1 MRASRLE
8 RLLICYVPAMDVRAV
23 AAGAFPYVAQLLSS
37 YPSVRF
43 RTQPTTDQLATLLT
57 GTWPHQHGLWGPRL
71 KPDWRRRTPA
81 QRLVDLLPDLATT
94 TAQCALHALSGPID
108 LATMPP
114 RRHRR
119 FDWLRFNI
127 KQLHDVAKVLQPING
142 MPSLCTVVGAGRS
155 NYVYHDDF
163 WDLDRLLATVGN
175 GDFALEMVDVHC
187 LDHLQHWNMDDRRRI
202 AEFLRGVDTFVAAL
216 HAKSLSHGLGFVV
229 LSDHGMEP
237 IDRVVD
243 LRKLLQALDLPA
255 DAYDVFIENT
265 KATLWFHDQGAGARI
280 VDGLRSSLLGS
291 LMEREEMRRY
301 DLVFDDDT
309 YGDSYFYAQLGSTF
323 FPNDFHQPLA
333 SLVRTV
339 SDRQQRRRLRVPWHQ
354 ADHGYLPDNDCEI
367 GFMVF
372 AEDGYEAA
380 DGPVTLIDLAPTLL
394 DLLGLPRP
402 DTMKGQALLRPR
414 RAHVA

>member
-1 MRASRLE
+1 MRAEPLQ

-71 KPDWRRRTPA
+71 RPDWRHRTPA
-81 QRLVDLLPDLATT
+81 QRLVDLLPDIATT
-94 TAQCALHALSGPID
+94 TAQCALHAVDGPID

-127 KQLHDVAKVLQPING
+127 KQLDDVAKVLQPING
-142 MPSLCTVVGAGRS
+142 MASLCTAVGAERS
-155 NYVYHDDF
+155 NYVYHDNF
-163 WDLDRLLATVGN
+163 WDLDRLFQTVGN
-175 GDFALEMVDVHC
+175 GDFVLEMVDVHC
-187 LDHLQHWNMDDRRRI
+187 LDHLQHWNMSDRARI
-202 AEFLRGVDTFVAAL
+202 AEYLRGVDAFIAAL
-216 HAKSLSHGLGFVV
+216 HAKSLSRGLGFVV
-229 LSDHGMEP
+229 LSDHGIEP
-237 IDRVVD
+237 IKRVVD
-243 LRKLLQALDLPA
+243 LRKLLDGLDLPA

-265 KATLWFHDQGAGARI
+265 KATLWFHDEAAGARI
-280 VDGLRSSLLGS
+280 IDRLRSSELGT
-291 LMEREEMRRY
+291 LVTREEMRLY
-301 DLVFDDDT
+301 DLLFDDDS
-309 YGDSYFYAQLGSTF
+309 YGGAWFYAQLGSTF

-339 SDRQQRRRLRVPWHQ
+339 FDRQQRRRFRVPWHQ

-367 GFMVF
+367 GFMVL
-372 AEDGYEAA
+372 ADASYEAS
-380 DGPVTLIDLAPTLL
+380 GEPVTLIDLAPTLL
-394 DLLGLPRP
+394 DLLGLPKL
-402 DTMKGQALLRPR
+402 DSMQGQPSLRPR
-414 RAHVA
+414 RPHVA

>member
-1 MRASRLE
+1 MRSEPLQ
-8 RLLICYVPAMDVRAV
+8 RLLICYVPAIDVRAL
-23 AAGAFPYVAQLLSS
+23 AAGALPYVAKLLST

-71 KPDWRRRTPA
+71 KPGWRSRTPA
-81 QRLVDLLPDLATT
+81 QRAVDLLPDIATT

-127 KQLHDVAKVLQPING
+127 KQLDDVAKVLQPING
-142 MPSLCTVVGAGRS
+142 MPSLCTVVGAERS

-175 GDFALEMVDVHC
+175 GDFILEMVDVHC
-187 LDHLQHWNMDDRRRI
+187 LDHLQHWNMSDRRQI

-243 LRKLLQALDLPA
+243 LRKVLHGLDLPA
-255 DAYDVFIENT
+255 DSYDVFIENT
-265 KATLWFHDQGAGARI
+265 KATLWLHDAQAGARI
-280 VDGLRSSLLGS
+280 VACLRSSPLGT
-291 LMEREEMRRY
+291 LVERQEMRRY
-301 DLVFDDDT
+301 DLSFDDNS
-309 YGDSYFYAQLGSTF
+309 YGDAYFYAHPGATF

-339 SDRQQRRRLRVPWHQ
+339 FDRQQRRRFRVPWHQ

-367 GFMVF
+367 GFMVL
-372 AEDGYEAA
+372 AEDGYEAVDEA
-380 DGPVTLIDLAPTLL
+380 VALIDLAPTLL
-394 DLLGLPRP
+394 DLLQLPKP
-402 DTMKGQALLRPR
+402 GSMKGQVGFRPR